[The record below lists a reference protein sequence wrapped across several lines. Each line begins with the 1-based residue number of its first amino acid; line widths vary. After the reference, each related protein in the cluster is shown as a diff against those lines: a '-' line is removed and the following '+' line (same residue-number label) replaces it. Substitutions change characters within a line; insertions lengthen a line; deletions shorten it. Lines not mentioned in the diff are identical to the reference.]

1 MTNFFFSLVFFLS
14 SLSGLNMAEEFFL
27 ADTIL
32 SIEKKLLILSGDSSF
47 A

>member
-32 SIEKKLLILSGDSSF
+32 SIEKLLILSGDSSF